1 MTHYVVET
9 ELAHRKGF
17 YGMVADGWDLTDFG
31 APWPRGPIPED
42 ADPSELIVGF
52 LDAERASGEE
62 WSTADFN
69 DRLADFYTEHGVLGA
84 RTITDAQLH
93 RIRERVRE
101 LFDAWIEVPPGES
114 LELLYSRP

>member
-1 MTHYVVET
+1 LE
-9 ELAHRKGF
+9 
-17 YGMVADGWDLTDFG
+17 YGTLPDLVIRIKKKTDGSAAL
-31 APWPRGPIPED
+31 
-42 ADPSELIVGF
+42 
-52 LDAERASGEE
+52 

-84 RTITDAQLH
+84 CTITDAQLH